1 MANENPPPKMLGGLM
16 AALGVVLAFA
26 GGNLTE
32 AEGGGTYFISL
43 GIGLVVSGALLYL
56 GKKLALLAYAATLA
70 MVWIWSLK
78 EAGGD
83 TSAWLPRVAL
93 PTLVAF
99 YVFSSRVRSR
109 LD

>member
-16 AALGVVLAFA
+16 ASLGLILAFA

-32 AEGGGTYFISL
+32 AEGGGKYFITV
-43 GIGLVVSGALLYL
+43 GICLFISGALLFL

-70 MVWIWSLK
+70 VVWIWSIK
-78 EAGGD
+78 ESGGD
-83 TSAWLPRVAL
+83 PGAWAPRVAL
-93 PTLVAF
+93 PTLIGF

-109 LD
+109 LY